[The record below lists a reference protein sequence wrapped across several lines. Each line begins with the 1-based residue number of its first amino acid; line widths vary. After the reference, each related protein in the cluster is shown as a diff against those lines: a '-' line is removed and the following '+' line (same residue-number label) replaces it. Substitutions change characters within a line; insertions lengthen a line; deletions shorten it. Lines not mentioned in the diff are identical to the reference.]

1 MAEKDIAE
9 KTLESYNDVFA
20 DIINVLLFQ
29 GRHLLKEEE
38 LEEKQPRAVYK
49 TDGKLREI
57 ERDVLKQWKKEDICI
72 ACIGLENQTNSDVD
86 MPLRVMGYDGAE
98 YRAQLLKKQSSERYP
113 VLTLVLHFDYE
124 KRWNK
129 SQSLK
134 ERLTVPEE
142 LQMYVCDYK
151 YNLFEIAYLSDEQLD
166 QFESDFWVVADYFV
180 QMRKNRDY
188 RPKPRPIRHV
198 QETLH
203 LLSVLTGDTRFE
215 EACQEQEEGVHTMC
229 EVLDRIENQGIQKG
243 IEKGIEKGTLSER
256 ERTVRRMYLKGYTV
270 KDISDIVEISEKAV
284 RMIVGEP
291 VLV

>member
-1 MAEKDIAE
+1 
-9 KTLESYNDVFA
+9 
-20 DIINVLLFQ
+20 
-29 GRHLLKEEE
+29 
-38 LEEKQPRAVYK
+38 
-49 TDGKLREI
+49 
-57 ERDVLKQWKKEDICI
+57 
-72 ACIGLENQTNSDVD
+72 
-86 MPLRVMGYDGAE
+86 MGYDGAK

-134 ERLTVPEE
+134 ERFTVPEE
-142 LQMYVCDYK
+142 LKMYVSDYK

-188 RPKPRPIRHV
+188 RPKPRRIRHV

-215 EACQEQEEGVHTMC
+215 DACQEQMEGVHTMC

-243 IEKGIEKGTLSER
+243 IQKGTLSER
-256 ERTVRRMYLKGYTV
+256 ERTIRRMYLKGYPV
-270 KDISDIVEISEKAV
+270 KDISEIEEISEKTV
-284 RMIVGEP
+284 RIILGKT
-291 VLV
+291 VLG

>member
-29 GRHLLKEEE
+29 GRHLVKEEE
-38 LEEKQPRAVYK
+38 LEEKESRTVYK

-57 ERDVLKQWKKEDICI
+57 ERDVIKQWKKEEICI
-72 ACIGLENQTNSDVD
+72 ACIGLENQTKADAD

-113 VLTLVLHFDYE
+113 VITLVLHFDYE
-124 KRWNK
+124 RKWGQ

-142 LQMYVCDYK
+142 IQRYVSDYK
-151 YNLFEIAYLSDEQLD
+151 YNLSEIAYLSDEQLE

-180 QMRKNRDY
+180 QMRKNRNY
-188 RPKPRPIRHV
+188 RPKPRLIRHV

-215 EACQEQEEGVHTMC
+215 DACNEQMEGVHTMC

-243 IEKGIEKGTLSER
+243 IEKGILSER
-256 ERTVRRMYLKGYTV
+256 ERTVRKMYLKGYPV
-270 KDISDIVEISEKAV
+270 KDISEIEEISEKAV

-291 VLV
+291 ILV